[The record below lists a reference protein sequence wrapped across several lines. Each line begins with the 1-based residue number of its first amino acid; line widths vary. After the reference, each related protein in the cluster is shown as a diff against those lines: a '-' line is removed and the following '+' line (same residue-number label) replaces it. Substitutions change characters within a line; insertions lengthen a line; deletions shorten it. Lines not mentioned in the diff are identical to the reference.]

1 MKWSEHVVARRCVAA
16 RTFCAASRRSDG
28 VDAESIERFGDK
40 VIGLL
45 TSINM
50 SELFDV
56 VVVGAGISGIS
67 AAWHPQDRCPGNR
80 YVVLERRSDPGGTW
94 DLVKYPGIRSDSD
107 MCTFGFLQALALG
120 QVHCR
125 RADNQELSA

>member
-56 VVVGAGISGIS
+56 VVVGRGFPVS
-67 AAWHPQDRCPGNR
+67 ALPGT
-80 YVVLERRSDPGGTW
+80 RRIAAPVIGT
-94 DLVKYPGIRSDSD
+94 
-107 MCTFGFLQALALG
+107 
-120 QVHCR
+120 
-125 RADNQELSA
+125 